1 MGVGVGVQKR
11 FRAGAEH
18 AGIASTKGEVLSET
32 ALWGA
37 KKLAPLAAALALG
50 WVLGARSNSNGT

>member
-11 FRAGAEH
+11 FRAGAER

-32 ALWGA
+32 ALRGA